1 MKLIVESGAT
11 KTDWRLVA
19 DDGSVRSAS
28 SAGLNP
34 SVLDPEQM
42 NAVIGSVI
50 PELNPEGR
58 SVSEI
63 YFYGAGLVDDAAA
76 APLAEALEMWC
87 PFSRTEFHSDMLAAA
102 RALFGDGSGV
112 VAIMG
117 TGSNS
122 CLYENGKIVRNI
134 RPGGFILGD
143 EGSGAALGR
152 ALISDFVKGLL
163 PGCLESEFVEKYGF
177 TKITKVIEGGAER
190 YLSVWEALKGMDRT
204 QDGYVFIHDGARPF
218 VSEKIIEDTYKGARD
233 HGGAVAAMPVKDTI
247 KIADEEG
254 FAKDTPNRKSVW
266 MVQTPQVFERG
277 KITEAYEKMIES
289 LPVLTVKGVQIT
301 DDAMV
306 METMTGEKVKLVE
319 ASYENIKITTP
330 EDMKIAECLL

>member
-87 PFSRTEFHSDMLAAA
+87 PFSRMEFHSDMLAAA

-163 PGCLESEFVEKYGF
+163 PGCLESELVEKYD
-177 TKITKVIEGGAER
+177 IDYQEIVRKVYRESMPSAF
-190 YLSVWEALKGMDRT
+190 LASFA
-204 QDGYVFIHDGARPF
+204 PF
-218 VSEKIIEDTYKGARD
+218 VLEHIDDPYMERL
-233 HGGAVAAMPVKDTI
+233 
-247 KIADEEG
+247 ADECFDSFMRRSLSRYALEDG
-254 FAKDTPNRKSVW
+254 
-266 MVQTPQVFERG
+266 
-277 KITEAYEKMIES
+277 S
-289 LPVLTVKGVQIT
+289 LPVVGVVGSLGCAFEERIRK
-301 DDAMV
+301 AGV
-306 METMTGEKVKLVE
+306 RYGLEFSVFLKSPAERLVE
-319 ASYENIKITTP
+319 YHCKNS
-330 EDMKIAECLL
+330 